1 MERIHITY
9 AFLGE
14 NPTAIADLIRAEQ
27 TIEFPIELAP
37 TWIQDEVVGKVEEIT
52 TSDKNNHLITISY
65 NPDVTGGELTQF
77 LNVLWGNASLFPG
90 VKPTA

>member
-37 TWIQDEVVGKVEEIT
+37 TWIQDEVVGKV
-52 TSDKNNHLITISY
+52 
-65 NPDVTGGELTQF
+65 
-77 LNVLWGNASLFPG
+77 
-90 VKPTA
+90 